1 MLTPEDFSRLVR
13 AFEETYNRGVGVT
26 PIRKTEI
33 AQAEIQ
39 EGVRRTF
46 EATDT
51 DGRYVRLVLA
61 WLPAVEANLSVP
73 QAVGVCDATPALSPI
88 GCGRLMLPPS
98 YLPRCLC
105 WRLLATSRAVS
116 LLTDLRAQRVSPH
129 ARSGEIDA
137 EELRA
142 ALEELGMVTTPE
154 QAAMVLKKYDV
165 DGGGTLDLFEFDRLI
180 RDIRTAQEGSL
191 SESSTR
197 PASNEG

>member
-1 MLTPEDFSRLVR
+1 M
-13 AFEETYNRGVGVT
+13 
-26 PIRKTEI
+26 
-33 AQAEIQ
+33 
-39 EGVRRTF
+39 
-46 EATDT
+46 
-51 DGRYVRLVLA
+51 
-61 WLPAVEANLSVP
+61 
-73 QAVGVCDATPALSPI
+73 
-88 GCGRLMLPPS
+88 
-98 YLPRCLC
+98 
-105 WRLLATSRAVS
+105 
-116 LLTDLRAQRVSPH
+116 SPH

>member
-1 MLTPEDFSRLVR
+1 ML
-13 AFEETYNRGVGVT
+13 
-26 PIRKTEI
+26 
-33 AQAEIQ
+33 
-39 EGVRRTF
+39 
-46 EATDT
+46 
-51 DGRYVRLVLA
+51 
-61 WLPAVEANLSVP
+61 
-73 QAVGVCDATPALSPI
+73 
-88 GCGRLMLPPS
+88 
-98 YLPRCLC
+98 
-105 WRLLATSRAVS
+105 S

-180 RDIRTAQEGSL
+180 RDIRTAQGSL

-197 PASNEG
+197 PASKEG

>member
-1 MLTPEDFSRLVR
+1 M
-13 AFEETYNRGVGVT
+13 
-26 PIRKTEI
+26 
-33 AQAEIQ
+33 
-39 EGVRRTF
+39 
-46 EATDT
+46 
-51 DGRYVRLVLA
+51 
-61 WLPAVEANLSVP
+61 
-73 QAVGVCDATPALSPI
+73 
-88 GCGRLMLPPS
+88 
-98 YLPRCLC
+98 
-105 WRLLATSRAVS
+105 
-116 LLTDLRAQRVSPH
+116 SPH

-197 PASNEG
+197 PASKEG